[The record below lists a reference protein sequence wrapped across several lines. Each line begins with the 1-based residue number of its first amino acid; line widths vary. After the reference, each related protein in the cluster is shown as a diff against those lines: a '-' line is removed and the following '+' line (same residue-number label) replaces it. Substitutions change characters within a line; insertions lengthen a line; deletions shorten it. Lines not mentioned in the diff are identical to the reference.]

1 MFPHFVLFKIPSL
14 FIEYVNRTVIETK
27 SKIFS
32 NLFLRRRIRS
42 DVSLSNK
49 IIRTQGYG
57 NGTGNIFT
65 FIDYVTATRKR
76 LYLNFTSRGRSRAG
90 ESLTKKSI
98 RFLWYGNGT
107 VNETKVSFKKKFYFR
122 FKIGDAMS
130 TPAIQDDEA
139 ARLAEEAAA
148 AVRAAQ
154 DDRNRRPGSGPPAP
168 PATGGVV
175 QTDTALPP
183 ATERSKIIRIN
194 RQLKSSALILGDA
207 GGETSLSSLENFHS
221 LNDGRTH
228 RSVLVENM
236 ADFSITT
243 ASFRPD
249 TWRCISCS
257 APHPILPK
265 KRNFE
270 QWGGGRAVIILSDQA
285 MPALI
290 PTENKTCPAIL
301 RVEGGGSARDLQSF
315 LPNS

>member
-1 MFPHFVLFKIPSL
+1 MGPQGPLKTFIYLGRMIPHFVL
-14 FIEYVNRTVIETK
+14 
-27 SKIFS
+27 SKI
-32 NLFLRRRIRS
+32 LIRI
-42 DVSLSNK
+42 L
-49 IIRTQGYG
+49 GYG
-57 NGTGNIFT
+57 
-65 FIDYVTATRKR
+65 K
-76 LYLNFTSRGRSRAG
+76 
-90 ESLTKKSI
+90 
-98 RFLWYGNGT
+98 GT
-107 VNETKVSFKKKFYFR
+107 VNEIKNIFKSNFYFR

-130 TPAIQDDEA
+130 TPTIQDDEA

-148 AVRAAQ
+148 AVRAAN

-175 QTDTALPP
+175 QTDSALPP
-183 ATERSKIIRIN
+183 ATERRKIIRIN

-249 TWRCISCS
+249 SWRCISCS

-270 QWGGGRAVIILSDQA
+270 QWGGGGEGCYHPFRSGYA
-285 MPALI
+285 
-290 PTENKTCPAIL
+290 CP
-301 RVEGGGSARDLQSF
+301 D
-315 LPNS
+315 PY